1 MRRASNT
8 GRDNPTI
15 GVVYLAWHKLGPD
28 CFQRFVDSY
37 RRYPAGSEHDLI
49 VIYAG
54 FNQQQTLQE
63 AASVFR
69 DLPHIAIEVA
79 AVKFDIGYYLEAAD
93 RVPHDYLCFLN
104 TYTELNAPNWLAHLR
119 THAVRDGVG
128 LVGATGSYESLNN
141 SFGLYQKISWLCAT
155 SGNKV
160 SEAAAHYF
168 GFYLKDAC
176 PVATV
181 EPTTP
186 LPSRRID
193 RWIAQTTRLTQQRQ
207 QEIGFR
213 ALWETLTGPSM
224 VFADY
229 RRFPAFPNP
238 HIRTNGFIVERL
250 RLAPT
255 QRWPVETKLD
265 TCAFESGT
273 NSLTAQLRRTGLS
286 AMIVANDGKGYD
298 VPDWSRSE
306 TFRLGTQSGL
316 ILTDNRSREFDRMSP
331 AERIV
336 HARITWGDYLER
348 PAPTDFPDF
357 GYRFARGSLSPSRTG
372 PIRRV
377 PPLESDLYYRIC
389 RLGLRAMRVVAL
401 SRSPDQARA
410 VLRGKMRR
418 IVRATLPPFRR
429 LDDQV
434 AEDVQVITRLE
445 AEIAILHER
454 LRSLEMEKADLP

>member
-1 MRRASNT
+1 MKVSN
-8 GRDNPTI
+8 D
-15 GVVYLAWHKLGPD
+15 
-28 CFQRFVDSY
+28 
-37 RRYPAGSEHDLI
+37 
-49 VIYAG
+49 
-54 FNQQQTLQE
+54 
-63 AASVFR
+63 
-69 DLPHIAIEVA
+69 
-79 AVKFDIGYYLEAAD
+79 
-93 RVPHDYLCFLN
+93 
-104 TYTELNAPNWLAHLR
+104 
-119 THAVRDGVG
+119 
-128 LVGATGSYESLNN
+128 

-273 NSLTAQLRRTGLS
+273 DSLTAQLRRTGLS
-286 AMIVANDGKGYD
+286 AMVVASDGKGYD

-377 PPLESDLYYRIC
+377 PPLESDLY
-389 RLGLRAMRVVAL
+389 L
-401 SRSPDQARA
+401 SHLPARA
-410 VLRGKMRR
+410 TRDARGGPEPLARSGQSRPARKNAPHRARR
-418 IVRATLPPFRR
+418 PASVPAARRSGGRRRASDHAP
-429 LDDQV
+429 
-434 AEDVQVITRLE
+434 
-445 AEIAILHER
+445 
-454 LRSLEMEKADLP
+454 